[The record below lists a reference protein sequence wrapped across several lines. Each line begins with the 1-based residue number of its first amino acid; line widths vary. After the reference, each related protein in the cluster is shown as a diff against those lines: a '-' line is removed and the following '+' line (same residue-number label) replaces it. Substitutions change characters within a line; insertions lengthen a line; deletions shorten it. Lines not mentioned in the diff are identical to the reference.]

1 MPGSTPGVYVC
12 VLNNYPYQ
20 VGTFLVHMD
29 YAAGWNSENNGYN
42 VNYNSWYAFALL

>member
-12 VLNNYPYQ
+12 VLNNYPCQ

-29 YAAGWNSENNGYN
+29 YAAGWRDSLFTQRTM
-42 VNYNSWYAFALL
+42 VTM